1 MSDIIVIAVDGP
13 AASGKGTVSQGLAAM
28 FGFAHLDTGKLYRAV
43 TAKLLDQ
50 GIAVTDLEAHV
61 NDGAKI
67 AASLDSRDLDRDDL
81 RTERVST
88 ATSVVSQFPEVRSAI
103 RQFQQDFAKVPPD
116 GKPGAVLDGRDIGTV
131 ICPDADV
138 KIFVDAS
145 AETRA
150 ERRTR
155 ELVGRGETA
164 QFAEI
169 LKDMLDRDDR
179 DRNRPVSPMKPA
191 DDAYLLDTT
200 NLDIE
205 ASLTRAKE
213 VVLERV
219 PSLRD

>member
-13 AASGKGTVSQGLAAM
+13 AASGKGTVSMGLAAM

-43 TAKLLDQ
+43 TAKLLDS
-50 GIAVTDLEAHV
+50 GIPLTDLDAHV
-61 NDGAKI
+61 NDGAEM
-67 AASLDSRDLDRDDL
+67 AAGLDSRDLDRDDL
-81 RTERVST
+81 RSERVST
-88 ATSVVSQFPEVRSAI
+88 ATSIVSQFPEVRAAI
-103 RQFQQDFAKVPPD
+103 RQFQQDFAKLPPD

-155 ELVGRGETA
+155 ELAARGETA
-164 QFAEI
+164 RFAEI

-179 DRNRPVSPMKPA
+179 DRNRAVSPMKPA